1 MAARHQTLFHT
12 VRAIVHPRYQAN
24 WIAGRRKADGFVWYV
39 RGTNFPMTHE
49 DWLRSLVN
57 PFKGNLFVDIGAH
70 IGTWALRA
78 TRSFQKVI
86 AFEPNPK
93 TNMILRTNVKL
104 NKLANIMVIE
114 AAISN
119 TTGEIPVASGSRN
132 EKKAEF
138 RVPIRTLDSYKLTP
152 SLVKIDTEGNE
163 LHVLQGAQETLKQ
176 KPQLVIETHSQES
189 VGRIQALLK
198 SYEYSIR
205 EIRRQNR
212 FNQLQSWLLSN

>member
-1 MAARHQTLFHT
+1 
-12 VRAIVHPRYQAN
+12 
-24 WIAGRRKADGFVWYV
+24 
-39 RGTNFPMTHE
+39 
-49 DWLRSLVN
+49 
-57 PFKGNLFVDIGAH
+57 
-70 IGTWALRA
+70 
-78 TRSFQKVI
+78 
-86 AFEPNPK
+86 
-93 TNMILRTNVKL
+93 MILRTNVKL

-119 TTGEIPVASGSRN
+119 TTGEIPVTSGSRN

-138 RVPIRTLDSYKLTP
+138 RVPIRTLDSYKLAP